1 MLCVWMNGLIF
12 GCKGEGSTVVIMM
25 ILVRKIDDLRETNT
39 KTRSRALL
47 VKSKPVTVMKIEK
60 IFTRVQL
67 LQKLLDRFLACHPT
81 CNTLINYF
89 QFLADFKALLPPL
102 STFLTNKLGF

>member
-25 ILVRKIDDLRETNT
+25 ILVRKIEDHRETNT

-47 VKSKPVTVMKIEK
+47 VKSKPVTEMKIEK

-81 CNTLINYF
+81 CNAKNNRVVIVARTL
-89 QFLADFKALLPPL
+89 
-102 STFLTNKLGF
+102 

>member
-25 ILVRKIDDLRETNT
+25 ILVRKIEDHRETNT

-47 VKSKPVTVMKIEK
+47 VKSKPVTEMKIEK

-89 QFLADFKALLPPL
+89 QLTCLLLACQGSFTTTLNFLD
-102 STFLTNKLGF
+102 

>member
-1 MLCVWMNGLIF
+1 
-12 GCKGEGSTVVIMM
+12 MM
-25 ILVRKIDDLRETNT
+25 ILVRKIEDHRETNT
-39 KTRSRALL
+39 KTRSRALV
-47 VKSKPVTVMKIEK
+47 VKSKPVTEMKIEK

-89 QFLADFKALLPPL
+89 QLTCLLLARQGSFTTTLNFLD
-102 STFLTNKLGF
+102 

>member
-89 QFLADFKALLPPL
+89 QLTYLLLASQGSFTPTLNFLD
-102 STFLTNKLGF
+102 